1 MAEQIRMVD
10 LDAPREIKPD
20 TQRRWPVVWV
30 REMRLMR
37 ELKQDGEVIRTLTL
51 QAGLNI
57 LWARPADREK
67 KPELYEDGMS
77 GHATGKTT
85 FCRLLRYILG
95 EGNYGNDALR
105 EGVRQKFKNDG
116 WVVAEV
122 HVHGTPWVVG
132 RPLGVGPHSFAIPD
146 RSIDRLFEDNARP
159 SFDDYLN
166 VIQEAV
172 MGPVL
177 VKRFAAS
184 GERIGWQHI
193 LPWLARDQE
202 CRYRD
207 LVEWRDPLSESQ
219 SPAISVADRQYLVRA
234 LLALV
239 SEQEQKELELNAT
252 LLAQNKANEA
262 LLPKLQHQSKVDL
275 ERLKAALKKELP
287 DLGDELFHQS
297 VNVELDDRTKVLDE
311 QEKKLPTA
319 KQVEDLQETWRREA
333 SKADAAKETLEEV
346 KQTIEKQQMK
356 LRLLRK
362 EITPDKYKE
371 WVATLPPP
379 KGYCAVPLE
388 VAREAGCNLALDRPI
403 DLQSEVQLEK
413 TKDQA
418 EAILNFINSLS
429 RDVATKAATV
439 NRLEGLARE
448 ARQKLMEVQT
458 RQLNATQV
466 LTRERDKVDE
476 LRTLATN
483 ARQAWDDAQALAK
496 KIVLTAGEIEDSRK
510 RQEQIRKQHQMA
522 IGKFSEVYSQLIRA
536 VMGKSLSAGV
546 EFSGRSIALNLEYHG
561 KLTSAAIESIK
572 IIAFDLAAM
581 LSSVEGSGFHP
592 RLLVHDG
599 PREADMS
606 VEIYQ
611 KFFLFV
617 RAMEEAFGKDG
628 MPNFQYIITTTEPP
642 PGDLRQKPWL
652 VETLDASQAEMRL
665 FKVDL

>member
-1 MAEQIRMVD
+1 MAEQTRINLEEPRPIRP
-10 LDAPREIKPD
+10 DAHRL
-20 TQRRWPVVWV
+20 WPVVWV
-30 REMRLMR
+30 RELRLTR
-37 ELKQDGEVIRTLTL
+37 ELKQEGEVIRSLTL
-51 QAGLNI
+51 QPGLNI
-57 LWARPADREK
+57 LWAKPADRDK

-85 FCRLLRYILG
+85 FCRLIRYVLG

-122 HVHGTPWVVG
+122 HIHGTPWVVC
-132 RPLGVGPHSFAIPD
+132 RPLGLGPHSFAIPD
-146 RSIDRLFEDNARP
+146 RTIDRLFEDNARP
-159 SFDDYLN
+159 SFDDYLG
-166 VIQEAV
+166 VLYQAV

-177 VKRFAAS
+177 VKRFTSS
-184 GERIGWQHI
+184 GERIGWQHV

-219 SPAISVADRQYLVRA
+219 SPGISVTDRQYLVRA

-239 SEQEQKELELNAT
+239 SEQEQKELELNAK
-252 LLAQNKANEA
+252 LLAENKANDT

-275 ERLKAALKKELP
+275 ERLKNALKKELP
-287 DLGDELFHQS
+287 DLGDELFHQA
-297 VNVELDDRTKVLDE
+297 VNVELDGRTKVLDDE
-311 QEKKLPTA
+311 EKKLPTL
-319 KQVEDLQETWRREA
+319 KQVDDLQEAWRKEA
-333 SKADAAKETLEEV
+333 SKAEAAKDSMEEV

-371 WVATLPPP
+371 WLATLPPP

-388 VAREAGCNLALDRPI
+388 LAREAGCNLALDRPI
-403 DLQSEVQLEK
+403 DLQSEVQMDK

-418 EAILNFINSLS
+418 EGILKFINGLS
-429 RDVATKAATV
+429 KDVAAKAATV
-439 NRLEGLARE
+439 NRLDGVARE
-448 ARQKLMEVQT
+448 ARQKLIEVQT

-466 LTRERDKVDE
+466 LTRERDKVEE

-483 ARQAWDDAQALAK
+483 ARQAWDDAQKLVKEIALTSGK
-496 KIVLTAGEIEDSRK
+496 IEDSRK

-546 EFSGRSIALNLEYHG
+546 EFSGRSIALTLEYHG

-581 LSSVEGSGFHP
+581 LSSVEGIGFHP
-592 RLLVHDG
+592 RFLVHDG

-606 VEIYQ
+606 AEIYQ
-611 KFFLFV
+611 KFFLFAQ
-617 RAMEEAFGKDG
+617 AMEEAFGKDG
-628 MPNFQYIITTTEPP
+628 KPNFQYIITTTEPP
-642 PGDLRQKPWL
+642 PAGLRQKPWL
-652 VETLDASQAEMRL
+652 LETLDASQPEMRL